1 MVSHA
6 SRRVL
11 VAGGVGIDTIVRV
24 PSLPLAMADSIHVP
38 AVMDY
43 VAHTGNG
50 VALGL
55 QALGHRPILTDFVG
69 NDPQADLIHARY
81 RERGLAFDY
90 LVHDSGTRR
99 SVNLVSPDGR
109 RLSLYDGR
117 HPDDLRMPRDFYLPR
132 MREAEHVHLSI
143 VPWARYLFD
152 DARSL
157 GLPVSTD
164 LHDWDGRSPYHVD
177 FAYRSD
183 IVFFSSAALGEE
195 AFDAMHGIMNNG
207 RARVVVATAGAGGAY
222 ALQRGDTTIHHTPA
236 TDLGLPVVDSNGAG
250 DAFSSAFLHAWFGGA
265 PLETCMRAA
274 AIGGAY
280 ACAHPGTAE
289 RSLTLT
295 ELNRYLGWEEENAGN
310 ED

>member
-1 MVSHA
+1 MVNPVA
-6 SRRVL
+6 RRVR
-11 VAGGVGIDTIVRV
+11 VGGGVGIDTIVRV

-38 AVMDY
+38 AVQDY

-55 QALGHRPILTDFVG
+55 QALGHRPVLMDFVG

-117 HPDDLRMPRDFYLPR
+117 HPDDLRMPRHFYLPR
-132 MREAEHVHLSI
+132 MREAEHVHVSI

-152 DARSL
+152 DAESL
-157 GLPVSTD
+157 GIPVSTD
-164 LHDWDGRSPYHVD
+164 LHDWDGRSPFHVG
-177 FAYRSD
+177 FAHRSD
-183 IVFFSSAALGEE
+183 IVFLSSAALGEDVF
-195 AFDAMHGIMNNG
+195 AAMRGIADNG
-207 RARVVVATAGAGGAY
+207 RARLVIATAGAGGAY

-236 TDLGLPVVDSNGAG
+236 AHLGLPVVDSNGAG
-250 DAFSSAFLHAWFGGA
+250 DAFSSAFLHAWFAGA
-265 PLETCMRAA
+265 PLDTCMRAA

-280 ACAHPGTAE
+280 ACAHAGTAE
-289 RSLTLT
+289 RSLTSM
-295 ELNRYLGWEEENAGN
+295 ELNRYLG
-310 ED
+310 

>member
-1 MVSHA
+1 MVSEV

-55 QALGHRPILTDFVG
+55 QALGHRPVLMDFVG

-99 SVNLVSPDGR
+99 SVNLVAPDGR

-117 HPDDLRMPRDFYLPR
+117 HPDDLRMPRHFYLLR

-143 VPWARYLFD
+143 VPWARHLFD
-152 DARSL
+152 DAESL

-164 LHDWDGRSPYHVD
+164 LHDWDGANPYYFD
-177 FAYRSD
+177 FAHRAD
-183 IVFFSSAALGEE
+183 IVFLSSAVLGEGV
-195 AFDAMHGIMNNG
+195 FDAMRGILHNG
-207 RARVVVATAGAGGAY
+207 RARLVIATAGADGAY
-222 ALQRGDTTIHHTPA
+222 ALQRGDTAIRHTPA
-236 TDLGLPVVDSNGAG
+236 TDLGLAVVDSNGAG
-250 DAFSSAFLHAWFGGA
+250 DAFSSAFLHAWFAGA
-265 PLETCMRAA
+265 PLDTCMRAG
-274 AIGGAY
+274 AIGGAF
-280 ACAHPGTAE
+280 ACAHAGTAE
-289 RSLTLT
+289 RSLSLM
-295 ELNRYLGWEEENAGN
+295 ELNRYLG
-310 ED
+310 

>member
-1 MVSHA
+1 MVSTV

-24 PSLPLAMADSIHVP
+24 PSLPLTMADSIHVP
-38 AVMDY
+38 AVVDY

-55 QALGHRPILTDFVG
+55 QALGHAPVLIDFIG

-117 HPDDLRMPRDFYLPR
+117 HPDDLRMPRDIYLPR

-143 VPWARYLFD
+143 MPWARYLFD
-152 DARSL
+152 DAQSF

-164 LHDWDGRSPYHVD
+164 LHDWDGTNPYYFD
-177 FAYRSD
+177 FAHRSD
-183 IVFFSSAALGEE
+183 IVFLSSAALGQEVF
-195 AFDAMHGIMNNG
+195 AVMRAIMDNG
-207 RARVVVATAGAGGAY
+207 RAQLVIATAGADGAY
-222 ALQRGDTTIHHTPA
+222 ALQRGDTLIHHTPA
-236 TDLGLPVVDSNGAG
+236 TNLGLPIVDSNGAG
-250 DAFSSAFLHAWFGGA
+250 DAFSSAFLHAWFTGA
-265 PLETCMRAA
+265 QLDACMRTA

-289 RSLTLT
+289 RSLTLM
-295 ELNRYLGWEEENAGN
+295 ELNGYLGCP
-310 ED
+310 